1 MNFYNSDS
9 QENQET
15 PKTYWEIQHKLLI
28 QELENV
34 FDFQQWKF
42 QHAYTRLLENS
53 PPYIIYTSEW
63 CKVRFALKGGDM
75 HRPNEMSV
83 DYGRLHAPDDDKAF
97 IWNGEIC
104 RAWHRVN
111 EALYFLDGLSLKE
124 ATEKRQ
130 VRHEFPD
137 QIQRFRNS
145 ELGQRVLPG
154 GYQTVEGVARLH
166 LAIWEHYGMPLFE
179 LFDLRR
185 PDLWD
190 QFVPFISDF
199 HKSLPTVRGFPAP
212 DKNC

>member
-1 MNFYNSDS
+1 MNFSNSNQ
-9 QENQET
+9 QENQGT
-15 PKTYWEIQHKLLI
+15 QKTFWEREYELLV
-28 QELENV
+28 QGLESV

-42 QHAYTRLLENS
+42 QHTYTRVSENS
-53 PPYIIYTSEW
+53 SPYVIYASEW

-83 DYGRLHAPDDDKAF
+83 DYGRLHAPDDDKYF
-97 IWNGEIC
+97 VWNNEKC

-124 ATEKRQ
+124 VAEKRQ

-137 QIQRFRNS
+137 SIQQFRNS
-145 ELGQRVLPG
+145 ELGQKVLPD

-166 LAIWEHYGMPLFE
+166 FSIWECYGIRLFE

-190 QFVPFISDF
+190 QFTPFLSEY
-199 HKSLPTVRGFPAP
+199 HKSLPTIRGFPAP